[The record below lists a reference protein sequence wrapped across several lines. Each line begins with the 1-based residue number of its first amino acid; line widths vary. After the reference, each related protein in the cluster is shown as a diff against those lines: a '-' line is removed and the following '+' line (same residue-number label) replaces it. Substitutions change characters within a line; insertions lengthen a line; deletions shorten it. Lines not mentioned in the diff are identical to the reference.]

1 MTTMQRR
8 EFFRRALATGASVAA
23 VQARAF
29 GAIAGY
35 SENPSR
41 RFAQDTVSLGPD
53 RLAPSRLAMGTGT
66 SGFRGASNQT
76 RKLGVGGL
84 TDLYRFGFDN
94 GLTFWDTADGYGSH
108 PHLKN
113 ALQFVPRE
121 KVVIMTKSVSKT
133 AKGMRADIDRFRR
146 ELGTD
151 YIDLLLL
158 HAVREEDWPVQRA
171 GAMEVINEYKQKGIV
186 KSRGIS
192 CHSLPALRQV
202 AAQEF
207 IDVDLA
213 RVNATGAKMDADP
226 ATVIEELCKIKA
238 AGKGVIGMKI
248 LGEGTLRNRVG
259 EALQHALAL
268 DCIDC
273 FTIGAE
279 NRIEL
284 ADLIRRIPEASTLGW
299 HA

>member
-1 MTTMQRR
+1 MKRR
-8 EFFRRALATGASVAA
+8 DFIRNSLLAGAPLAA
-23 VQARAF
+23 VQRRLF
-29 GAIAGY
+29 GGPTGY
-35 SENPSR
+35 AENPTR
-41 RFAQDTVSLGPD
+41 RYAYDQVTLGPD
-53 RLAPSRLAMGTGT
+53 GLRPSRLAMGTGT

-76 RKLGVGGL
+76 RKLGVQGL
-84 TDLYRFGFDN
+84 TDLYRFGADN

-108 PHLKN
+108 PHLRN
-113 ALQFVPRE
+113 ALKHIPRE
-121 KVVIMTKSVSKT
+121 QVVIMTKSTSKT
-133 AKGMRADIDRFRR
+133 AKGMRDDIERFRR

-158 HAVREEDWPVQRA
+158 HAVREEDWPVQRR
-171 GAMEVINEYKQKGIV
+171 GAMDVIDEYKQKGIV

-202 AAQEF
+202 HKQEF

-213 RVNATGAKMDADP
+213 RVNAIGSHMDADP

-248 LGEGTLRNRVG
+248 LGEGVLRNRVG

-279 NRIEL
+279 NRFEL

-299 HA
+299 NA

>member
-1 MTTMQRR
+1 MQRR
-8 EFFRRALATGASVAA
+8 DFIRSSLLAGAPLAA
-23 VQARAF
+23 VQRRLF
-29 GAIAGY
+29 GGPTGY
-35 SENPSR
+35 AENPTR
-41 RFAQDTVSLGPD
+41 RYAYDKVTLGPD
-53 RLAPSRLAMGTGT
+53 GLRPSRLAMGTGT

-76 RKLGVGGL
+76 RKLGVQGL
-84 TDLYRFGFDN
+84 TDLYRFGADN
-94 GLTFWDTADGYGSH
+94 GLTFWDTADAYGSH
-108 PHLKN
+108 PHLRN
-113 ALQFVPRE
+113 ALQHIPRE
-121 KVVIMTKSVSKT
+121 QVVIMTKSTSKT
-133 AKGMRADIDRFRR
+133 AKGMRDDIERFRR
-146 ELGTD
+146 ELDTD

-158 HAVREEDWPVQRA
+158 HAVREEDWPVQRR
-171 GAMEVINEYKQKGIV
+171 GAMDVIDEYRQKGIV

-202 AAQEF
+202 HKQKF

-213 RVNATGAKMDADP
+213 RVNAIGARMDADP

-248 LGEGTLRNRVG
+248 LGEGVLRNRVG

-279 NRIEL
+279 NRSEL
-284 ADLIRRIPEASTLGW
+284 ADLIRRVPEASTLGW

>member
-1 MTTMQRR
+1 MQRR
-8 EFFRRALATGASVAA
+8 DFIRSSLLAGAPLAA
-23 VQARAF
+23 VQRRLF
-29 GAIAGY
+29 GGPTGY
-35 SENPSR
+35 TENPTR
-41 RFAQDTVSLGPD
+41 RYAYDKVTLGPD
-53 RLAPSRLAMGTGT
+53 GLRPSRLAMGTGT

-76 RKLGVGGL
+76 RKLGVQGL
-84 TDLYRFGFDN
+84 TDLYRFGADN
-94 GLTFWDTADGYGSH
+94 GLTFWDTADAYGSH
-108 PHLKN
+108 PHLRN
-113 ALQFVPRE
+113 ALQHIPRE
-121 KVVIMTKSVSKT
+121 QVVIMTKSTSKT
-133 AKGMRADIDRFRR
+133 AKGMRDDIERFRR
-146 ELGTD
+146 ELDTD

-158 HAVREEDWPVQRA
+158 HAVREEDWPVQRR
-171 GAMEVINEYKQKGIV
+171 GAMDVIDEYRQKGIV

-202 AAQEF
+202 HKQEF

-213 RVNATGAKMDADP
+213 RVNAIGARMDADP

-248 LGEGTLRNRVG
+248 LGEGVLRNRVG

-279 NRIEL
+279 NRSEL
-284 ADLIRRIPEASTLGW
+284 ADLIRRVPEASTLGW

>member
-1 MTTMQRR
+1 MIGRR
-8 EFFRRALATGASVAA
+8 DFVRHSLLAGAPLAAL
-23 VQARAF
+23 QHKLF
-29 GAIAGY
+29 GAVSGY
-35 SENPSR
+35 SENPTR
-41 RFAQDTVSLGPD
+41 RYAYDTVPLGPD
-53 RLAPSRLAMGTGT
+53 GLKPSRLAMGTGT

-76 RKLGVGGL
+76 RKLGVEGL
-84 TDLYRFGFDN
+84 ADLYRFGFDS
-94 GLTFWDTADGYGSH
+94 GLNFWDTADAYGSH
-108 PHLKN
+108 PHLRR
-113 ALQFVPRE
+113 ALEDIPRE
-121 KVVIMTKSVSKT
+121 KVVIMTKSTTKT
-133 AKGMRADIDRFRR
+133 AKGMREDIERFRR
-146 ELGTD
+146 ELKTD

-171 GAMEVINEYKQKGIV
+171 GAMDVINEYKQKGIV

-202 AAQEF
+202 HKQEF

-213 RVNATGAKMDADP
+213 RVNAVGARMDADP

-248 LGEGTLRNRVG
+248 LGEGVLRDRVG
-259 EALQHALAL
+259 EALQHAMAL

-279 NRIEL
+279 NRFEL
-284 ADLIRRIPEASTLGW
+284 ADLVQQIPEASTLGW

>member
-1 MTTMQRR
+1 MQRR
-8 EFFRRALATGASVAA
+8 DFIRSSLLAGAPLAA
-23 VQARAF
+23 VQRRLF
-29 GAIAGY
+29 GGPTGY
-35 SENPSR
+35 AENPTR
-41 RFAQDTVSLGPD
+41 RYAYDQVTLGPD
-53 RLAPSRLAMGTGT
+53 GLRPSRLAMGTGT

-76 RKLGVGGL
+76 RKLGVQGL
-84 TDLYRFGFDN
+84 TDLYRFGADN
-94 GLTFWDTADGYGSH
+94 GLTFWDTADAYGSH
-108 PHLKN
+108 PHLRN
-113 ALQFVPRE
+113 ALQHIPRE
-121 KVVIMTKSVSKT
+121 QVVIMTKSTSKT
-133 AKGMRADIDRFRR
+133 AKGMRDDIERFRR
-146 ELGTD
+146 ELDTD

-158 HAVREEDWPVQRA
+158 HAVREEDWPVQRR
-171 GAMEVINEYKQKGIV
+171 GAMDVIDEYRQKGIV

-202 AAQEF
+202 HKQEF

-213 RVNATGAKMDADP
+213 RVNAIGARMDADP

-248 LGEGTLRNRVG
+248 LGEGVLRNRVG

-279 NRIEL
+279 NRSEL
-284 ADLIRRIPEASTLGW
+284 ADLIRRVPEASTLGW

>member
-1 MTTMQRR
+1 MKRR
-8 EFFRRALATGASVAA
+8 DFIRRSLALGAPLAA
-23 VQARAF
+23 VQHRLF
-29 GAIAGY
+29 GASRGY
-35 SENPSR
+35 ADDPVR
-41 RFAQDTVSLGPD
+41 RYAYDRVALGPD
-53 RLAPSRLAMGTGT
+53 GLRPSRLAMGTGT
-66 SGFRGASNQT
+66 SGFRGASDQT
-76 RKLGVGGL
+76 RKLGVKGL
-84 TDLYRFGFDN
+84 TELYQFGFDN

-113 ALQFVPRE
+113 ALRYIPRE
-121 KVVIMTKSVSKT
+121 EVVIMTKSTSKT
-133 AKGMRADIDRFRR
+133 AKEMRDDIERFRR

-158 HAVREEDWPVQRA
+158 HAVREEDWPLQRR
-171 GAMEVINEYKQKGIV
+171 GAMDVVNEYKQKGVV

-202 AAQEF
+202 HKQDY

-213 RVNATGAKMDADP
+213 RINPIGARMDADP
-226 ATVIEELCKIKA
+226 ATVVEELCKIKA

-248 LGEGTLRNRVG
+248 LGEGVMRDRVG

-279 NRIEL
+279 NRFEL

-299 HA
+299 NA

>member
-1 MTTMQRR
+1 MKRR
-8 EFFRRALATGASVAA
+8 DFIRNTLAAGAPVAA
-23 VQARAF
+23 VQERLF
-29 GAIAGY
+29 GAPAGY
-35 SENPSR
+35 SENPTR
-41 RFAQDTVSLGPD
+41 RYAQDVVSLGPEGL
-53 RLAPSRLAMGTGT
+53 RTSRLAMGTGT

-76 RKLGVGGL
+76 RKLGVQGL
-84 TDLYRFGFDN
+84 TDLYRYGFDN
-94 GLTFWDTADGYGSH
+94 GVTFWDTADGYGSH
-108 PHLKN
+108 PHLKS
-113 ALQFVPRE
+113 ALQHIPRE
-121 KVVIMTKSVSKT
+121 KVVIMTKSLSKT
-133 AKGMRADIDRFRR
+133 AKGMREDIERFRR

-158 HAVREEDWPVQRA
+158 HAVREEDWPMQRR
-171 GAMEVINEYKQKGIV
+171 GAMDVINEYKEKGIV

-202 AAQEF
+202 HRQEF

-213 RVNATGAKMDADP
+213 RVNAVGARMDADP

-248 LGEGTLRNRVG
+248 LGEGVLRNRVS
-259 EALQHALAL
+259 EALQHAMAL

-279 NRIEL
+279 NRFEL
-284 ADLIRRIPEASTLGW
+284 ADLIRKIPEASTLGW

>member
-1 MTTMQRR
+1 MKRR
-8 EFFRRALATGASVAA
+8 DFIRHSLALGVPLGAVQHGLFGAS
-23 VQARAF
+23 Q
-29 GAIAGY
+29 GY
-35 SENPSR
+35 AENPVR
-41 RFAQDTVSLGPD
+41 RSAYDRVRLGPD
-53 RLAPSRLAMGTGT
+53 GLRPSRLAMGTGT
-66 SGFRGASNQT
+66 SGFRGASDQT
-76 RKLGVGGL
+76 RKLGVNGL
-84 TDLYRFGFDN
+84 TELYQFGFDN

-108 PHLKN
+108 PHLRN
-113 ALQFVPRE
+113 ALRYIPRE
-121 KVVIMTKSVSKT
+121 EVVIMTKSTSKT
-133 AKGMRADIDRFRR
+133 AKEMRDDIERFRS

-158 HAVREEDWPVQRA
+158 HAVREEDWPVQRR
-171 GAMEVINEYKQKGIV
+171 GAMDVINEYKDKGIV

-202 AAQEF
+202 HQQDY

-213 RVNATGAKMDADP
+213 RINPIGARMDADP
-226 ATVIEELCKIKA
+226 ATVVEELCKIKA

-248 LGEGTLRNRVG
+248 LGEGVMRDRVS

-279 NRIEL
+279 NRFEL

-299 HA
+299 NA

>member
-1 MTTMQRR
+1 MKRR
-8 EFFRRALATGASVAA
+8 DFFRHSLAAGASVAA
-23 VQARAF
+23 VQSRLF
-29 GAIAGY
+29 GATAGY
-35 SENPSR
+35 TENPAR
-41 RFAQDTVSLGPD
+41 RYAYDRVLLGPD
-53 RLAPSRLAMGTGT
+53 GLRPSRLAMGTGT
-66 SGFRGASNQT
+66 SGFRGASDQT
-76 RKLGVGGL
+76 RQLGVKGL

-94 GLTFWDTADGYGSH
+94 GVTFWDTADGYGSH
-108 PHLKN
+108 PHLKS
-113 ALQFVPRE
+113 ALQHIPRE
-121 KVVIMTKSVSKT
+121 KVVIMTKSTSTT
-133 AKGMRADIDRFRR
+133 AKGMRADIERFRK

-158 HAVREEDWPVQRA
+158 HAVREKDWPVRRR
-171 GAMEVINEYKQKGIV
+171 GAMDVINEYKDKGIV

-202 AAQEF
+202 HKQEF

-213 RVNATGAKMDADP
+213 RINPIGARMDSDP
-226 ATVIEELCKIKA
+226 ATVVEELCRIKA

-248 LGEGTLRNRVG
+248 LGEGVMRDRVG
-259 EALQHALAL
+259 EALQHAMAL

-273 FTIGAE
+273 FTIGAV
-279 NRIEL
+279 NRFEL

>member
-1 MTTMQRR
+1 MKRR
-8 EFFRRALATGASVAA
+8 DFIRHSLLAGTPLAA
-23 VQARAF
+23 VQRRLF
-29 GAIAGY
+29 GGPTGY
-35 SENPSR
+35 AENPTR
-41 RFAQDTVSLGPD
+41 RYAYDKVTLGPD
-53 RLAPSRLAMGTGT
+53 GLRPSRLAMGTGT

-76 RKLGVGGL
+76 RKLGVQGL
-84 TDLYRFGFDN
+84 TDLYRFGADN

-108 PHLKN
+108 PHLRN
-113 ALQFVPRE
+113 ALKHIPRE
-121 KVVIMTKSVSKT
+121 QVVIMTKSTSKT
-133 AKGMRADIDRFRR
+133 AKGMRDDIERFRR

-158 HAVREEDWPVQRA
+158 HAVREEDWPVQRR
-171 GAMEVINEYKQKGIV
+171 GAMDVIDEYKQKGIV

-202 AAQEF
+202 HKQEF

-213 RVNATGAKMDADP
+213 RVNAIGSHMDADP

-248 LGEGTLRNRVG
+248 LGEGVLRNRVG

-279 NRIEL
+279 NRFEL

-299 HA
+299 NA

>member
-1 MTTMQRR
+1 MRR
-8 EFFRRALATGASVAA
+8 RDFIQHSLLGGTSLAA
-23 VQARAF
+23 VQRSLF
-29 GAIAGY
+29 GAAVGY
-35 SENPSR
+35 SDNPAQ
-41 RFAQDTVSLGPD
+41 RFAYDPVALGRD
-53 RLAPSRLAMGTGT
+53 GLRPSRLAMGTGT

-76 RKLGVGGL
+76 RKLGVQGL
-84 TDLYRFGFDN
+84 TDLYRYGFDN

-108 PHLKN
+108 PHLRN
-113 ALQFVPRE
+113 ALQHIPRE
-121 KVVIMTKSVSKT
+121 KVVIMTKSQSKT
-133 AKGMRADIDRFRR
+133 AKAMREDIDRFRR

-158 HAVREEDWPVQRA
+158 HAVREEDWPVQRQ
-171 GAMEVINEYKQKGIV
+171 GAMDVINEYKDKGIV

-202 AAQEF
+202 HQQEF

-213 RVNATGAKMDADP
+213 RINPVGARMDADP
-226 ATVIEELCKIKA
+226 ATVIEELGKIKA

-248 LGEGTLRNRVG
+248 LGEGVMRNRVG

-279 NRIEL
+279 SRTEL

>member
-1 MTTMQRR
+1 M
-8 EFFRRALATGASVAA
+8 ERRAFIRQSLAAGASLAA
-23 VQARAF
+23 LQHQLF
-29 GAIAGY
+29 GATTGY
-35 SENPSR
+35 AQEFPR
-41 RFAQDTVSLGPD
+41 RFAYDSVSLGPD
-53 RLAPSRLAMGTGT
+53 GLRPSRLAMGTGT

-84 TDLYRFGFDN
+84 TDLYRYGFDN

-113 ALQFVPRE
+113 ALEHIPRE
-121 KVVIMTKSVSKT
+121 QVVVMTKSTTKT
-133 AKGMRADIDRFRR
+133 AKGMREDIERFRK
-146 ELGTD
+146 ELNTD

-171 GAMEVINEYKQKGIV
+171 GAMDVINEYKQRGIV
-186 KSRGIS
+186 RSRGIS

-202 AAQEF
+202 HRQEF

-213 RVNATGAKMDADP
+213 RINAIGASMDADP

-248 LGEGTLRNRVG
+248 LGEGVLRDRVG
-259 EALQHALAL
+259 EALQHAMAL

-279 NRIEL
+279 SRTEL
-284 ADLIRRIPEASTLGW
+284 ADLIRRIPGASTLGW
-299 HA
+299 RA

>member
-1 MTTMQRR
+1 MKRRDFIRHALLGGVSAAALQQRLYGT
-8 EFFRRALATGASVAA
+8 APV
-23 VQARAF
+23 
-29 GAIAGY
+29 GY
-35 SENPSR
+35 SESPAR
-41 RFAQDTVSLGPD
+41 RFANDAVRLGPD
-53 RLAPSRLAMGTGT
+53 GLAPSRLAMGTGT

-113 ALQFVPRE
+113 ALKHVPRE
-121 KVVIMTKSVSKT
+121 KVVIMTKSQSKT
-133 AKGMRADIDRFRR
+133 AGEMRSDIERFRS
-146 ELGTD
+146 EIGTD

-158 HAVREEDWPVQRA
+158 HAVREEDWPQQRA
-171 GAMEVINEYKQKGIV
+171 GAMEVVNEYKQKGIV
-186 KSRGIS
+186 RSRGIS
-192 CHSLPALRQV
+192 CHSLPALKRV
-202 AAQEF
+202 KNEAF

-213 RVNATGAKMDADP
+213 RVNPIGARMDADP
-226 ATVIEELCKIKA
+226 ATVIEELCRIKA

-248 LGEGTLRNRVG
+248 LGEGVMRNRVS

-279 NRIEL
+279 NRFEL
-284 ADLIRRIPEASTLGW
+284 ADLIQRIPEASTLGW
-299 HA
+299 NA

>member
-1 MTTMQRR
+1 MKRR
-8 EFFRRALATGASVAA
+8 DFIRHSLLTGAPVATI
-23 VQARAF
+23 QHRLF
-29 GAIAGY
+29 GAQPGY
-35 SENPSR
+35 TEHPSP
-41 RFAQDTVSLGPD
+41 RFAFDTVTLGPD
-53 RLAPSRLAMGTGT
+53 GLRPSRLAMGTGT

-84 TDLYRFGFDN
+84 ADLYRYGFDN
-94 GLTFWDTADGYGSH
+94 GVNFWDTADAYGSH
-108 PHLKN
+108 PHLKS
-113 ALQFVPRE
+113 ALQHIPRE
-121 KVVIMTKSVSKT
+121 KVVIMTKSLSKT
-133 AKGMRADIDRFRR
+133 AKEMRDDIERFRK

-158 HAVREEDWPVQRA
+158 HAAREEDWPVQRR
-171 GAMEVINEYKQKGIV
+171 GAMDVIDEYKQQGIV

-192 CHSLPALRQV
+192 CHSLAALRQV
-202 AAQEF
+202 RKQEF

-213 RVNATGAKMDADP
+213 RINPIGARMDADP
-226 ATVIEELCKIKA
+226 ATVVEELCKIKA

-248 LGEGTLRNRVG
+248 LGEGVMRNRVS

-279 NRIEL
+279 NRTEL
-284 ADLIRRIPEASTLGW
+284 ADLIRRVPEASTLGW
-299 HA
+299 TA

>member
-1 MTTMQRR
+1 MNRR
-8 EFFRRALATGASVAA
+8 EFVRHSLAAGAAVAA
-23 VQARAF
+23 VQHRLF
-29 GAIAGY
+29 GAVPGY
-35 SENPSR
+35 AENPAR
-41 RFAQDTVSLGPD
+41 RFAFDRVTLGPD
-53 RLAPSRLAMGTGT
+53 GLKPSRLAMGTGT

-76 RKLGVGGL
+76 RKLGVNGL
-84 TDLYRFGFDN
+84 TELYRFGFDN

-113 ALQFVPRE
+113 ALQHIPRE
-121 KVVIMTKSVSKT
+121 KVVIMTKSTSKT
-133 AKGMRADIDRFRR
+133 AKEMRADIERFRR

-158 HAVREEDWPVQRA
+158 HAVREQDWPVQRR
-171 GAMEVINEYKQKGIV
+171 GAMDVIDEYKQKGIV
-186 KSRGIS
+186 RSRGIS
-192 CHSLPALRQV
+192 CHSLPALKQV
-202 AAQEF
+202 HKQEF

-213 RVNATGAKMDADP
+213 RINPIGARMDADP
-226 ATVIEELCKIKA
+226 RTVVEELCKIKA

-248 LGEGTLRNRVG
+248 LGEGDMRDRVG

-279 NRIEL
+279 NRVEL
-284 ADLIRRIPEASTLGW
+284 ADLIRRIPEASTMGW

>member
-1 MTTMQRR
+1 MKRR
-8 EFFRRALATGASVAA
+8 EFIRNALAAGAPVAA
-23 VQARAF
+23 VQRRLF
-29 GAIAGY
+29 GATAGY
-35 SENPSR
+35 SESPTR
-41 RFAQDTVSLGPD
+41 RYAQDIVSLGPGG
-53 RLAPSRLAMGTGT
+53 LKTSRLAMGTGT

-76 RKLGVGGL
+76 RKLGVQGL
-84 TDLYRFGFDN
+84 TDLYRYGFDN
-94 GLTFWDTADGYGSH
+94 GVTFWDTADAYGSH
-108 PHLKN
+108 PHLKS
-113 ALQFVPRE
+113 ALQRIPRE
-121 KVVIMTKSVSKT
+121 KVVIMTKSLSKT
-133 AKGMRADIDRFRR
+133 AKGMREDIERFRR

-158 HAVREEDWPVQRA
+158 HAVREEDWPVQRR
-171 GAMEVINEYKQKGIV
+171 GAMDVINEYKEKGIV

-202 AAQEF
+202 HKQEF

-213 RVNATGAKMDADP
+213 RVNAVGARMDADP

-248 LGEGTLRNRVG
+248 LGEGVLRNRVG
-259 EALQHALAL
+259 EALQHAMAL

-279 NRIEL
+279 NRFEL
-284 ADLIRRIPEASTLGW
+284 ADLIRKIPEASTLGW

>member
-1 MTTMQRR
+1 MHWNRR
-8 EFFRRALATGASVAA
+8 DFVRHSLLAGAPLAALQS
-23 VQARAF
+23 RLF
-29 GAIAGY
+29 GATAGY
-35 SENPSR
+35 AENPVR
-41 RFAQDTVSLGPD
+41 RQAYDKVLLGPD
-53 RLAPSRLAMGTGT
+53 GLRPSRLAMGTGT
-66 SGFRGASNQT
+66 SGFRGSSDQT
-76 RKLGVGGL
+76 RKLGVQGL

-113 ALQFVPRE
+113 ALQHIPRE
-121 KVVIMTKSVSKT
+121 KVVIMTKSTSKT
-133 AKGMRADIDRFRR
+133 AKAMRDDIERFRR

-158 HAVREEDWPVQRA
+158 HAVREEDWPEQRR
-171 GAMEVINEYKQKGIV
+171 GAMDVVNEYRQKGIV

-202 AAQEF
+202 HQQDF

-213 RVNATGAKMDADP
+213 RINPIGARMDADP
-226 ATVIEELCKIKA
+226 ATVVEELCKIKA

-248 LGEGTLRNRVG
+248 LGEGEMRDRVS

-273 FTIGAE
+273 FTIGAQ
-279 NRIEL
+279 NRYEL
-284 ADLIRRIPEASTLGW
+284 ADLVRRIPEASTLGW
-299 HA
+299 NA